1 MIVSTIVRDRYA
13 GVAVLETCPVNVFRL
28 GKRGLER
35 VLGSLESDVL
45 EALWGLA
52 QPATAGDVQRML
64 RPVRPL
70 SFNTVMTV
78 MNRLVEKG
86 LLAKEGG
93 ASPYLYRPC
102 YTREAFFN
110 GLTRGVAA
118 GLVRDFGDYAVSQF
132 LAALIDENPS
142 ALADLERLV
151 QEARQRQ
158 GGCP

>member
-1 MIVSTIVRDRYA
+1 MD
-13 GVAVLETCPVNVFRL
+13 TCPVNVFRL

-45 EALWGLA
+45 EALWGLGQA
-52 QPATAGDVQRML
+52 ATAGDVQRTL

-86 LLAKEGG
+86 LLEKEGG
-93 ASPYLYRPC
+93 ASPYLYRPS
-102 YTREAFFN
+102 YSREAFFN
-110 GLTRGVAA
+110 GLARGVAA
-118 GLVRDFGDYAVSQF
+118 GLVQDFGDYAVSQF
-132 LAALIDENPS
+132 LAALINEKPS

-151 QEARQRQ
+151 HEARQRQ
-158 GGCP
+158 GERP